1 MTCCELLG
9 RRVVAHRKGQH
20 FTAIWGEKSPV
31 GLTLEGPHTC
41 RLERGPARGPPP
53 PPIRRARVERTRRV
67 SGGASSVVVLQSCGA
82 VSNSERLIGVHPMN
96 NLRSPRAKKKRAEI
110 GGRKRSIR
118 DVLLRPQTWK
128 IAASALSLVL
138 KLVRVV
144 LKVWDMF
151 Q

>member
-1 MTCCELLG
+1 
-9 RRVVAHRKGQH
+9 
-20 FTAIWGEKSPV
+20 
-31 GLTLEGPHTC
+31 
-41 RLERGPARGPPP
+41 
-53 PPIRRARVERTRRV
+53 
-67 SGGASSVVVLQSCGA
+67 
-82 VSNSERLIGVHPMN
+82 MN